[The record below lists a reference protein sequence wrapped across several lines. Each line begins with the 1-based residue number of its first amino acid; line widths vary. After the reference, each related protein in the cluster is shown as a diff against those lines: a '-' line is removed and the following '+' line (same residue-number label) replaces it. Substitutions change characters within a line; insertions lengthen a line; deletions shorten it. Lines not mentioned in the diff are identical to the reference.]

1 MKRSPMGKSILSS
14 KVERGSCCTVCI
26 EKKQAQENDFGG
38 RSDVSKMTLFLIWM
52 EDVIALVDSHI
63 EPHCT

>member
-1 MKRSPMGKSILSS
+1 MLYN
-14 KVERGSCCTVCI
+14 I
-26 EKKQAQENDFGG
+26 ENKKEAQENDFGG
-38 RSDVSKMTLFLIWM
+38 RSDRSKMTLFLMWM